1 MPSTNDS
8 HAERARVVAS
18 FGRQFYVRTLD
29 VPGPDRV
36 AVTRGKRTDFCV
48 GDEVMIQLIGSDQA
62 VIESALPRRSE
73 LIRSDRYNVKRL
85 AANVDQAAIV
95 VAADP
100 RFSEELLLRMLLA
113 CACAEIPA
121 LVLANKRDLAP
132 AWAAIA
138 PRLQVYRELG
148 YQVIELAVR
157 DHPDETRAAL
167 APLLSGHNTILM
179 GESGMGKSTL
189 VNTLVPGAALA
200 TREISEALR
209 AGRHTTTFSKWFDL
223 PPESATSGAIVDSP
237 GFQTFGLAHVS
248 ESQRVHA
255 MPEYAELIGKC
266 RFHNCSHVQDP
277 GCAIRAALEGGTIDP
292 IRYLLFSRLSGRD

>member
-1 MPSTNDS
+1 MPSSNDS
-8 HAERARVVAS
+8 RVERARIVAS

-29 VPGPDRV
+29 APGPDRV

-48 GDEVMIQLIGSDQA
+48 GDEVTIRLIGADQA
-62 VIESALPRRSE
+62 VIERGLSRRSE

-95 VAADP
+95 IASDP

-113 CACAEIPA
+113 CATAEIPA
-121 LVLANKRDLAP
+121 LILANKSDLAT

-138 PRLQVYRELG
+138 PRLQVYRDLG
-148 YQVIELAVR
+148 YPVIELAAR
-157 DHPDETRAAL
+157 DHPQETRAAL
-167 APLLSGHNTILM
+167 SRYLTGHNTILL

-200 TREISEALR
+200 TREISAALC

-223 PPESATSGAIVDSP
+223 PSETAPSGAIVDSP

-248 ESQRVHA
+248 DSQRVHA
-255 MPEYAELIGKC
+255 MPEYTELIGGC
-266 RFHNCSHVQDP
+266 RFHNCSHIQEP
-277 GCAIRAALEGGTIDP
+277 GCAIRAALESGAIDP
-292 IRYLLFSRLSGRD
+292 IRYLLFSRLAGRD

>member
-1 MPSTNDS
+1 MPSS
-8 HAERARVVAS
+8 QLERARIVAS

-29 VPGPDRV
+29 APGPDRV

-48 GDEVMIQLIGSDQA
+48 GDEVTIGLIGADQA
-62 VIESALPRRSE
+62 VIESGLRRRSE

-95 VAADP
+95 IAADP

-113 CACAEIPA
+113 CAHADIPA
-121 LVLANKRDLAP
+121 LILANKLDLTS

-138 PRLQVYRELG
+138 PRLQVYRDLG

-157 DHPDETRAAL
+157 DHPQETRATL
-167 APLLSGHNTILM
+167 APVLSGHNTILM

-200 TREISEALR
+200 TREISEALC

-223 PPESATSGAIVDSP
+223 PPESATSGAIVDTP

-255 MPEYAELIGKC
+255 MPEYAELIGQC
-266 RFHNCSHVQDP
+266 RFHNCSHVQEP
-277 GCAIRAALEGGTIDP
+277 GCAIRAALESGAIDP